1 MTLQKKK
8 RIEKYREEGEGVGGG
23 GGKFDWHN
31 LNVIKD
37 AAAIRRR
44 T

>member
-8 RIEKYREEGEGVGGG
+8 RIEKYREEEGVGGG

-31 LNVIKD
+31 LNVIRD

>member
-8 RIEKYREEGEGVGGG
+8 RIEKYREEGEGG

-31 LNVIKD
+31 LNVIRD

>member
-8 RIEKYREEGEGVGGG
+8 RIEKYREEGEGGG

-31 LNVIKD
+31 LNVIRD

>member
-8 RIEKYREEGEGVGGG
+8 RIEKYREEEGEGG

-31 LNVIKD
+31 LNVIRD